1 MRLTTKIAA
10 SVTAIAALVAPA
22 AANPGQVWLYNWS
35 GYIDPETVKSFQEA
49 TGTEIVLDTYG
60 EADEA
65 EARLI
70 ARGTGYDLAVVASE
84 TVGRLAEAGA
94 IQQFDLADIPNAAAI
109 DQQLMQ
115 LYLDAMPQAEGNAVP
130 YLWGTTGIA
139 YDLNAVLERLP
150 DAPLDSWALVFD
162 PANASKLADCGITI
176 VDSVEEVLAAALVYL
191 GLDPQ
196 SRSEQDLE
204 AAFGVLSAI
213 APYVR
218 SFDVD
223 QYDALLGGEVC
234 LAVTWST
241 DGLAP
246 LLEQGTDRYHYVMP
260 REGTNL
266 WADLFVIPSDAGDLE
281 ASHKLVDFLLRPDS
295 MAQAALFTNAV
306 SSITSRRTE
315 AGSPGSE
322 NPAVTLP
329 PEVRSRL
336 YLVTP
341 RSGEE
346 KRVLD
351 RRWRRLQIGM

>member
-1 MRLTTKIAA
+1 MRLKIIAA
-10 SVTAIAALVAPA
+10 ALSAVSAMAGPA
-22 AANPGQVWLYNWS
+22 AADPGRVLLYNWS
-35 GYIDPETVKSFQEA
+35 GYIAPDTAGRFQAA
-49 TGTEIVLDTYG
+49 TGKRLVLDTYG

-65 EARLI
+65 EARLL
-70 ARGTGYDLAVVASE
+70 ARGTGYDLAVVSSE
-84 TVGRLAEAGA
+84 TVGRLVEAGA
-94 IQQFDLADIPNAAAI
+94 IRQIGLSGIPNAAAI

-115 LYLDAMPQAEGNAVP
+115 LYLDATPQAEGYTLP

-139 YDLNAVLERLP
+139 YDRSAVLERLP

-176 VDSVEEVLAAALVYL
+176 VDSVEEVVAAALAYL

-196 SRSEQDLE
+196 SRSERDIE

-218 SFDVD
+218 AFDVD

-246 LLEQGTDRYHYVMP
+246 LLEQGTDRYHYAMP

-281 ASHKLVDFLLRPDS
+281 ASDQLMDFMLAPEM
-295 MAQAALFTNAV
+295 MAAAARFTNAISSV
-306 SSITSRRTE
+306 SVPE
-315 AGSPGSE
+315 AGAGEPGFDSP
-322 NPAVTLP
+322 AAALP
-329 PEVRSRL
+329 LDARGRL
-336 YLVTP
+336 YLLP
-341 RSGEE
+341 ARSGAE
-346 KRVLD
+346 KRLLD
-351 RRWRRLQIGM
+351 RRWRLLQIGM

>member
-1 MRLTTKIAA
+1 MRLTTIAA
-10 SVTAIAALVAPA
+10 ALAAAAAMAVPA
-22 AANPGQVWLYNWS
+22 AAEPGRVLLYNWS
-35 GYIDPETVKSFQEA
+35 GYIAPETVAGFQEA
-49 TGTEIVLDTYG
+49 TGTRLVLDTYG

-65 EARLI
+65 EARLL
-70 ARGTGYDLAVVASE
+70 ARGTGYGLAVVSSE
-84 TVGRLAEAGA
+84 TVGRLVEAGA
-94 IQQFDLADIPNAAAI
+94 IQQIGVSGIPNAAAI
-109 DQQLMQ
+109 DQQLLQ
-115 LYLDAMPQAEGNAVP
+115 LYLDATPRAEGYALP

-139 YDLNAVLERLP
+139 YDRSAVLERLP

-176 VDSVEEVLAAALVYL
+176 VDSVEEVVAAALVYL

-204 AAFGVLSAI
+204 AAFEVLSAI

-246 LLEQGTDRYHYVMP
+246 LLEQGTDRYRYVMP

-281 ASHKLVDFLLRPDS
+281 ASHQLVDFLLRPDS

-306 SSITSRRTE
+306 SSITSTRAE
-315 AGSPGSE
+315 AGSPGRE
-322 NPAVTLP
+322 IPAVTLP
-329 PEVRSRL
+329 PEVRGRL

-346 KRVLD
+346 KRFLD

>member
-1 MRLTTKIAA
+1 MRLTTM
-10 SVTAIAALVAPA
+10 TAAALSAVSAMAVPA
-22 AANPGQVWLYNWS
+22 AADPGRVSLYNWS
-35 GYIDPETVKSFQEA
+35 GYIAPETVERFQDT
-49 TGTEIVLDTYG
+49 TGTSLLLDTYG

-65 EARLI
+65 EARLL
-70 ARGTGYDLAVVASE
+70 ARGTGYDVAVVASE
-84 TVGRLAEAGA
+84 TVARLAEAGA
-94 IQQFDLADIPNAAAI
+94 IQQISLSGIPNGAAI

-115 LYLDAMPQAEGNAVP
+115 LYLDSMPQAEGYALP

-139 YDLNAVLERLP
+139 YDRSAVLERLP

-162 PANASKLADCGITI
+162 PANASKLADCGITV
-176 VDSVEEVLAAALVYL
+176 VDSVEEVVAAALAYL

-204 AAFGVLSAI
+204 AAFGVLAAI

-246 LLEQGTDRYHYVMP
+246 LLEQGTERYHYVMP

-281 ASHKLVDFLLRPDS
+281 AANRLVDFMLQPES
-295 MAQAALFTNAV
+295 MAQATLFTNATNSV
-306 SSITSRRTE
+306 PASRAE
-315 AGSPGSE
+315 IDDPNYE
-322 NPAVTLP
+322 IPALTLP
-329 PEVRSRL
+329 PEARSGL

-346 KRVLD
+346 KRYLD
-351 RRWRRLQIGM
+351 RRWRLLQIGL